1 MANPGE
7 EISVEVDQIGWSQDS
22 ITDTFR
28 DGKDVRKAI
37 NALRCLSHEERVLIA
52 ATYPPI
58 SVIQLKGQGWITL
71 DTRRLFLFR
80 AIVNSGTQ
88 IRVRVATVQEA
99 EELTKK
105 LMSGKEGAAI
115 IIRSNRRGW

>member
-22 ITDTFR
+22 ITDTFQ

-37 NALRCLSHEERVLIA
+37 NALRRLSHEERVLIA

-80 AIVNSGTQ
+80 AIVNPGTQ